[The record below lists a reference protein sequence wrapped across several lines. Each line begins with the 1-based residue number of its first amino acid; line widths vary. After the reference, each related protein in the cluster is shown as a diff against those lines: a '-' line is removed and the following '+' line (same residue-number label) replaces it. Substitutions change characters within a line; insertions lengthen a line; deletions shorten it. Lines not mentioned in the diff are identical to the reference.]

1 MDYKKRQ
8 LVSMAVAAIAMVI
21 VIILAIIANQPRK
34 SDHKRT
40 RNNATVTTT
49 EQIKETETT
58 ETTTEEVTEAPTD
71 TSDWEMQPAEEDTP
85 DTGERIKD

>member
-8 LVSMAVAAIAMVI
+8 LVSMVVAAIAMVI
-21 VIILAIIANQPRK
+21 
-34 SDHKRT
+34 
-40 RNNATVTTT
+40 
-49 EQIKETETT
+49 
-58 ETTTEEVTEAPTD
+58 APTD

>member
-8 LVSMAVAAIAMVI
+8 LVSMVVAAIAMVI

-49 EQIKETETT
+49 EQI
-58 ETTTEEVTEAPTD
+58 TEAPTD